1 MTKIRKGIIYDL
13 DGTIIVTTE
22 LHEQG
27 WIEAGKHL
35 NIDISED
42 FLKNQKGLPED
53 VSAKQILGEK
63 YDKHGENLIRVKQ
76 LHTIQNS
83 RSVRLYADFL
93 STYQKLSEKGIKVW
107 ICTSAPREFVLS
119 VYNNIP
125 ELQVLKDKTVF
136 REMYKEGK
144 PNPEPVFLTVKLMGL
159 PVQQCVYIGDAY
171 NDYLAATSAGCEF
184 VYIRPNPKDNDP
196 RIPSTIPVISNHS
209 QILNIIET

>member
-1 MTKIRKGIIYDL
+1 MTGKKKGIIYDL
-13 DGTIIVTTE
+13 DGTIIVTTD

-27 WIEAGKHL
+27 WIEAGKRL
-35 NIDISED
+35 NINITED
-42 FLKNQKGLPED
+42 FLENQKGLPED
-53 VSAKQILGEK
+53 VSAKLVLGEK
-63 YDKHGENLIRVKQ
+63 YDEHGVNFIRTKQ

-83 RSVRLYADFL
+83 GSVRLYADFL
-93 STYQKLSEKGIKVW
+93 STYQRLSEKDIRVW

-119 VYNNIP
+119 VFNNIK
-125 ELQVLKDKTVF
+125 ELQVLKDKSVF

-144 PNPEPVFLTVKLMGL
+144 PNPEPVFLTAKLMGL

-209 QILNIIET
+209 QILSIIES